1 MPNEP
6 EPMRYLVKT
15 FGCQMNFHDSE
26 RISGALDAE
35 GMQPAEDESKADL
48 IIFNT
53 CCVRENAENKLYGNL
68 GALKALKASNPDLR
82 IAVGGCLAQK
92 EREALLEHAGH
103 VDVLFGTH
111 NVADAAALL
120 NRQLDQGGQLVEIL
134 DAPPAESTNTVE
146 TAPRRERRSTAWVT
160 IASGCDNSCTFC
172 IVPSVR
178 GDERSRPIA
187 DIVEEVR
194 RLASD
199 GVTEVTLLGQNVNS
213 YGRDLDEGGAAPLFA
228 RLLDAVARV
237 DGIRRI
243 RFTSPHPKDLR
254 PETIEAMASH
264 AQVMP
269 QLHLPLQSGSDRILA
284 AMHRGYT
291 AARYLDRV
299 AQARDAV
306 EDLAVSTDLIVGFPG
321 ESEEDFEATLQVV
334 SEARF
339 DDSFSFIYSRRQGT
353 PAAEMVDQVPP
364 ELSSERYSRLST
376 LLNELALA
384 SNLAR
389 IGRTEELL
397 IEGASKKDPTMLT
410 GRTPQNRLVH
420 IPATGTTAE
429 GDYVDVLITASA
441 PHHLFGQPAQ
451 RVGQVAP
458 ELDD

>member
-1 MPNEP
+1 MPSEH
-6 EPMRYLVKT
+6 EPMKYLVKT

-35 GMQPAEDESKADL
+35 GMQPAEDESQADL
-48 IIFNT
+48 IVFNT
-53 CCVRENAENKLYGNL
+53 CCVRENADNKLYGHL
-68 GALKALKASNPDLR
+68 GALKTLKASNPDLR

-111 NVADAAALL
+111 NVANAAALL
-120 NRQLDQGGQLVEIL
+120 SRQRNQGGQLVEIL
-134 DAPPAESTNTVE
+134 DAQPTESTNRAE
-146 TAPRRERRSTAWVT
+146 TAARRDRRSTAWVT
-160 IASGCDNSCTFC
+160 IATGCDNSCTFC

-178 GDERSRPIA
+178 GRERSRPIA
-187 DIVEEVR
+187 KIVEEVR
-194 RLASD
+194 HLAAD

-228 RLLDAVARV
+228 QLLGAVAEV

-254 PETIEAMASH
+254 PETIEAMASLP
-264 AQVMP
+264 QVMP
-269 QLHLPLQSGSDRILA
+269 QLHLPLQSGSNRILA

-291 AARYLDRV
+291 AERYLDRL

-321 ESEEDFEATLQVV
+321 ESEEDFETTLEVV

-353 PAAEMVDQVPP
+353 AAADMADQVAP
-364 ELSSERYSRLST
+364 EISSERYSRLSA
-376 LLNELALA
+376 LLNELALT
-384 SNLAR
+384 SNLTR

-397 IEGASKKDPTMLT
+397 IEGTSKKDPTMLT

-420 IPATGTTAE
+420 IPTARATCE
-429 GDYVDVLITASA
+429 GDFVDVLITAGA
-441 PHHLFGQPAQ
+441 PHHLFGEPA
-451 RVGQVAP
+451 RHSGQATP
-458 ELDD
+458 GLND